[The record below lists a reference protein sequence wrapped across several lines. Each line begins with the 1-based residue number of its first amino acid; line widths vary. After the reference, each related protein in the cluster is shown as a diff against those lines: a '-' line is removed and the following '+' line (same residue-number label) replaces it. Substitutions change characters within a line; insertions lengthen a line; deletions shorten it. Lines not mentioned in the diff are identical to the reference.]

1 MILAFDATDQN
12 REVAPVPNATPLA
25 VPNGQFLRGM
35 DSVAAWMGQI
45 KKVWAQGAS
54 STLDLAR
61 VLCAAK
67 NQLQQ
72 HYGTSTR
79 PPAEPEIS

>member
-1 MILAFDATDQN
+1 
-12 REVAPVPNATPLA
+12 
-25 VPNGQFLRGM
+25 
-35 DSVAAWMGQI
+35 VAAWMGQI